1 MGTPDP
7 VARRG
12 LTHALPGVDVVYD
25 VHGDG
30 PDVVLIHGWTCNR
43 GDFDGVVADLSR
55 DHRVLALD
63 LPWHGDTVATSRDW
77 TIDDLAAVVD
87 AVAVAEG
94 MREAAIVGHSMG
106 AAVAVETVLAGT
118 GHRVISLD
126 GLTYMHM
133 YPRQTEDAANAFL
146 DPFRAD
152 FAAAM
157 RDMCDRAAGPG
168 ADPVLIARV
177 ADGMCAADPE
187 VAIAMMDELMRWDM
201 DGALA
206 RADALVLSVDVF
218 ASAPLLSDTA
228 VSRYGHR
235 LNIVPVDLGGHFFLL
250 QHPVKTAQLIRE
262 ALAA

>member
-1 MGTPDP
+1 MTTSQ
-7 VARRG
+7 
-12 LTHALPGVDVVYD
+12 THTHELPGARVVYD
-25 VHGDG
+25 VAGQG
-30 PDVVLIHGWTCNR
+30 PDVVLIHGWTCR
-43 GDFDGVVADLSR
+43 RTDFDGVVADLAR

-63 LPWHGDTVATSRDW
+63 LPWHGDSTATSRYW
-77 TIDDLAAVVD
+77 TMDDLAAVVD

-133 YPRQTEDAANAFL
+133 YPRQSAEATSAFL

-152 FAAAM
+152 FDAAM
-157 RDMCDRAAGPG
+157 RGLCARAAGPDC
-168 ADPVLIARV
+168 DPVLV
-177 ADGMCAADPE
+177 EEVGDTMCSVPPD
-187 VAIAMMDELMRWDM
+187 VAIGMMEQLMRWDM

-206 RADALVLSVDVF
+206 RADALALSVKVF
-218 ASAPLLSDTA
+218 AAAALLSQTA
-228 VSRYGHR
+228 VERYGHR
-235 LNIVPVDLGGHFFLL
+235 MDIVPVEFGGHFFLL
-250 QHPVKTAQLIRE
+250 QHPVKTAQLIRG

>member
-1 MGTPDP
+1 M
-7 VARRG
+7 
-12 LTHALPGVDVVYD
+12 VYD

-30 PDVVLIHGWTCNR
+30 PGVVLIHGWTCR
-43 GDFDGVVADLSR
+43 RSDFDGVVADLAR

-63 LPWHGDTVATSRDW
+63 LPWHGDSTAVSRSW
-77 TIDDLAAVVD
+77 TMDDLAAVVD

-133 YPRQTEDAANAFL
+133 YPRQTAEAANAFL

-152 FAAAM
+152 FDAAM
-157 RDMCDRAAGPG
+157 RDLCERAGGAGCDR
-168 ADPVLIARV
+168 VLIAEV
-177 ADGMCAADPE
+177 ADAMCSVDAE
-187 VAIAMMDELMRWDM
+187 VAIGMMDELMRWDM

-206 RADALVLSVDVF
+206 RADALGLSVEVF
-218 ASAPLLSDTA
+218 AAAELLSQKA
-228 VSRYGHR
+228 VDRYGHR
-235 LNIVPVDLGGHFFLL
+235 MEIVPVNLGGHFFLL
-250 QHPVKTAQLIRE
+250 QHPVKTAQLIRG